1 MNQLVFT
8 NDLCVGC
15 NRCIE
20 PCSCLGANSAKVVN
34 GKNVV
39 HVDGNRCIACGAC
52 FDACEHHA
60 RIYVDDTERFFAD
73 LKRGERISIIPA
85 PAFKANYY
93 REYASVLGGLKEMG
107 VNHILSVSF
116 GADITTWAYINY
128 ITKNNFLGGISQ
140 PCPAVVGYIEKYMP
154 ELIGKLM
161 PVHSPMM
168 CTAIYAKKY
177 LGITDK
183 IAFISPCIAKK
194 NEIDDPNTKGYVE
207 YNVTFDHLM
216 KYVREH
222 NIKGKPVS
230 DEIPYGLGSIYP
242 MPGGLK
248 ENVYWLLG
256 EDVFIRQIEGEKHMY
271 EYLEHNKNAIAGG
284 TTPYL
289 FIDALN
295 CAGGCLY
302 GTAVEEDIGRTDNAY
317 YALGKIKAE
326 SKRNDKKTAWGRNLT
341 PKQRLKKLNKAFSSL
356 NLDDFIRSY
365 TDKSDKCP
373 IKYPTASEMNE
384 IYHSMKKDTLE
395 SRQINCG
402 CCGYSTCEGMAVAI
416 HNGFNHAASCAQY
429 MKQIAKEESDQIAS
443 MHARMEETRARELDT
458 QNQLT
463 EYTETLSKTVETVA
477 AQCETNAADNEELF
491 SSIIE
496 IKEFAESLEKAFAE
510 INTLL
515 DDLEKNNE
523 AVISIASET
532 NLLSL
537 NASIEAAR
545 AGAAGRGF
553 SVVAEQIKALAENS
567 ATTAGAS
574 NETKENIKDAM
585 RSLLKRT
592 DQLVDNVRIAED
604 KTGVLANGSEE
615 IVAAMDSVRDIM
627 ENVHVKL
634 EELVDI
640 G

>member
-1 MNQLVFT
+1 
-8 NDLCVGC
+8 
-15 NRCIE
+15 
-20 PCSCLGANSAKVVN
+20 
-34 GKNVV
+34 
-39 HVDGNRCIACGAC
+39 
-52 FDACEHHA
+52 
-60 RIYVDDTERFFAD
+60 
-73 LKRGERISIIPA
+73 
-85 PAFKANYY
+85 
-93 REYASVLGGLKEMG
+93 
-107 VNHILSVSF
+107 
-116 GADITTWAYINY
+116 
-128 ITKNNFLGGISQ
+128 
-140 PCPAVVGYIEKYMP
+140 
-154 ELIGKLM
+154 
-161 PVHSPMM
+161 
-168 CTAIYAKKY
+168 
-177 LGITDK
+177 
-183 IAFISPCIAKK
+183 
-194 NEIDDPNTKGYVE
+194 
-207 YNVTFDHLM
+207 
-216 KYVREH
+216 
-222 NIKGKPVS
+222 
-230 DEIPYGLGSIYP
+230 

-271 EYLEHNKNAIAGG
+271 EYLEHNKGAIAGG

-356 NLDDFIRSY
+356 NLDDFIRAYS
-365 TDKSDKCP
+365 DKSDKCP
-373 IKYPTASEMNE
+373 IKHPSMSEMNE

-402 CCGYSTCEGMAVAI
+402 CCGYSTCEGMAIAI
-416 HNGFNHAASCAQY
+416 HNGFNHAGSCAQY
-429 MKQIAKEESDQIAS
+429 MKQVAQEEHEHVAA
-443 MHARMEETRARELDT
+443 MHARLEETRAHEMET

-463 EYTETLSKTVETVA
+463 EYTESLNKTVETVA
-477 AQCETNAADNEELF
+477 SQCETNAADNEELF

-545 AGAAGRGF
+545 AGTAGRGF

-574 NETKENIKDAM
+574 NETKENIKEAM
-585 RSLLKRT
+585 RNLLKRT
-592 DQLVDNVRIAED
+592 DQLVDNVRIAEE

-615 IVAAMDSVRDIM
+615 IVAAMDSVRETM
-627 ENVHVKL
+627 ESVRVKL
-634 EELVDI
+634 EELVRMD
-640 G
+640 

>member
-1 MNQLVFT
+1 MSQLVFT

-20 PCSCLGANSAKVVN
+20 PCSCLGANSAKVLN
-34 GKNVV
+34 GRNVV
-39 HVDGNRCIACGAC
+39 HVDGERCIACGAC

-60 RIYVDDTERFFAD
+60 REFVDDTERFFAD
-73 LKRGERISIIPA
+73 LKRGEKISIIPA

-107 VNHILSVSF
+107 VNRILSVSF

-140 PCPAVVGYIEKYMP
+140 PCPAVVGYIEKYAP

-183 IAFISPCIAKK
+183 LAFISPCIAKK

-271 EYLEHNKNAIAGG
+271 EYLEHNKGAIAGG

-356 NLDDFIRSY
+356 NLDDFIRAYSS
-365 TDKSDKCP
+365 KSDKCP
-373 IKYPTASEMNE
+373 IKHPTAGEMNE

-402 CCGYSTCEGMAVAI
+402 CCGYSTCEGMAIAI
-416 HNGFNHAASCAQY
+416 HNGFNHAGSCAQY
-429 MKQIAKEESDQIAS
+429 MKQVAQEEHEHVAA
-443 MHARMEETRARELDT
+443 MHARLEETRAHEVET

-463 EYTETLSKTVETVA
+463 EYTESLNKTVETVA
-477 AQCETNAADNEELF
+477 SQCETNAADNEELF

-496 IKEFAESLEKAFAE
+496 IKEFAESLEKAFSE

-574 NETKENIKDAM
+574 NETKENIKEAM
-585 RSLLKRT
+585 RNLLKRT
-592 DQLVDNVRIAED
+592 DQLVDNVRIAEE
-604 KTGVLANGSEE
+604 KTSVLANGSEE

-627 ENVHVKL
+627 ENVRVKL
-634 EELVDI
+634 EELVKLD
-640 G
+640 

>member
-1 MNQLVFT
+1 MSQLVFT

-20 PCSCLGANSAKVVN
+20 PCSCLGANSAKVLN
-34 GKNVV
+34 GQNVV

-60 RIYVDDTERFFAD
+60 REFVDDTERFFAD
-73 LKRGERISIIPA
+73 LKRGEKISIIPA

-140 PCPAVVGYIEKYMP
+140 PCPAVVGYIEKYAP

-183 IAFISPCIAKK
+183 LAFISPCIAKK

-271 EYLEHNKNAIAGG
+271 EYLEHNKGAIAGG

-341 PKQRLKKLNKAFSSL
+341 PKQRLKKLNKAFASL
-356 NLDDFIRSY
+356 NLDDFIRAY
-365 TDKSDKCP
+365 TNKSDKCP
-373 IKYPTASEMNE
+373 IKYPTAGEMNA

-402 CCGYSTCEGMAVAI
+402 CCGYSTCEGMAIAI
-416 HNGFNHAASCAQY
+416 HNGFNHAGSCAQY
-429 MKQIAKEESDQIAS
+429 VKQVAQEEHEHVAA
-443 MHARMEETRARELDT
+443 MHARLEETRAHEMET

-463 EYTETLSKTVETVA
+463 EYTESLNKTVETVA
-477 AQCETNAADNEELF
+477 SQCETNAADNEELF

-545 AGAAGRGF
+545 AGTAGRGF

-574 NETKENIKDAM
+574 NETKENIKEAM
-585 RSLLKRT
+585 RNLLKRT
-592 DQLVDNVRIAED
+592 DQLVDNVRIAEE

-627 ENVHVKL
+627 ENVRVKL
-634 EELVDI
+634 EELVSMD
-640 G
+640 